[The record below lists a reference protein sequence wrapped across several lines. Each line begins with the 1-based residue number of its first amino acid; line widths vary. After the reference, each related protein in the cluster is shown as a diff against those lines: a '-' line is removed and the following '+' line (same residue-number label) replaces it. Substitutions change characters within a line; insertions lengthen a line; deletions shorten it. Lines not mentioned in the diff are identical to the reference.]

1 MSLTPI
7 SLRVVASADAK
18 AFTPSGRLERLKE
31 LKAVAYEGIV
41 RSMRLWGLAGQPGQ
55 GHTPFQ
61 ELLDIYDTQVS
72 RIEWHYQNQ
81 IAKLCRQ
88 FENVLATDAFAD
100 PDARKAV
107 IATIRAHSP
116 KKVENLNDPRL
127 FSRTE
132 HDLIACYRRLNGTD
146 RTMVRLLLQRLGTPL
161 TTDDVCESAE

>member
-1 MSLTPI
+1 MNPTPTT
-7 SLRVVASADAK
+7 LRVVASTDVK
-18 AFTPSGRLERLKE
+18 VFTPSGRLARLKE
-31 LKAVAYEGIV
+31 LKDTAYEAIV
-41 RSMRLWGLAGQPGQ
+41 RSMRLLGIAGQPGER
-55 GHTPFQ
+55 HTPFH

-88 FENVLATDAFAD
+88 FENILATDAFTD

-107 IATIRAHSP
+107 IATIKAHSP
-116 KKVENLNDPRL
+116 KKVENLNDPRQ

-161 TTDDVCESAE
+161 TTDDARESEV